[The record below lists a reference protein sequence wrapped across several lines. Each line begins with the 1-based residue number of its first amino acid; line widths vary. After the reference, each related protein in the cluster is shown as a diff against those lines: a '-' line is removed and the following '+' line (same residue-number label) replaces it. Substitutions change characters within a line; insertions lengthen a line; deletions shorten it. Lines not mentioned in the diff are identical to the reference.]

1 MVNLKAR
8 MDKDIK
14 FIARQIKT
22 VNLRARAGPGFA
34 PKEKED
40 EEQEEGG

>member
-1 MVNLKAR
+1 
-8 MDKDIK
+8 MDRDIK

-22 VNLRARAGPGFA
+22 VNLKAQAGPGFV